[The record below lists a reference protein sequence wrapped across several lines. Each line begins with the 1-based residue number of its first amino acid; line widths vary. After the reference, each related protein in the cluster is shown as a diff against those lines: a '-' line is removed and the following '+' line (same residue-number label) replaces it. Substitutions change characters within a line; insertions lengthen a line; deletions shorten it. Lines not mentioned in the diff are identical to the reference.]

1 MSNSLLDTLLLSS
14 KIDSSEDY
22 DATYESLPVVIAEST
37 KDLDSA
43 FATCQAPGSR
53 RDRQSYHRP
62 GVEPAFNRRHGNG
75 KRSQRSCGAR
85 SCRPHNSCRL

>member
-43 FATCQAPGSR
+43 LAKLDEAGGHGYIATWR
-53 RDRQSYHRP
+53 KK
-62 GVEPAFNRRHGNG
+62 FI
-75 KRSQRSCGAR
+75 
-85 SCRPHNSCRL
+85 RL